1 MNHLYSQFGCK
12 YMKNGVITHN
22 ICKKKKKN
30 SPNCPLD
37 KSNLFKFRKCSTS
50 LGVKELKELSLRL
63 GVKPLP
69 CK

>member
-1 MNHLYSQFGCK
+1 MWQK
-12 YMKNGVITHN
+12 PAKRA
-22 ICKKKKKN
+22 
-30 SPNCPLD
+30 
-37 KSNLFKFRKCSTS
+37 KSRQEKEVLETVVPTPFRIILLKFRIKFRKCSTS

>member
-1 MNHLYSQFGCK
+1 MWQK
-12 YMKNGVITHN
+12 PAKRA
-22 ICKKKKKN
+22 
-30 SPNCPLD
+30 
-37 KSNLFKFRKCSTS
+37 KSRQEKEVLETVVPTPFRIILLKFRKCSTS